1 MEQLTEQQLREKYGV
16 FFTLSVDD
24 STGKK
29 ITVFLRK
36 LDRIVYSS
44 VSVIIQKDSLRGI
57 ESLLKSLWIGG
68 DDVNLIIDD
77 FEALRS
83 AEVTLIEMLQP
94 KVGTLKKN

>member
-36 LDRIVYSS
+36 LDRVVYSS
-44 VSVIIQKDSLRGI
+44 VSAIIQKDSLRGI